1 MLKRIPRTAGNAG
14 NPVHREKSVAV
25 VSVRT
30 CIRTGR
36 IVEAATIVALCS
48 AGRKAATTVAVQNA
62 STDFSVLSGPAV
74 SGGERLGS
82 SLAWGDFDGNGA
94 GDLAMGAPGFN
105 VFFGCGRNLL
115 FTGAG
120 EVCVQGR
127 CVEDMPIM

>member
-62 STDFSVLSGPAV
+62 STDREMVIIVEPVEIGVARAKSAFKVGVL
-74 SGGERLGS
+74 RI
-82 SLAWGDFDGNGA
+82 
-94 GDLAMGAPGFN
+94 
-105 VFFGCGRNLL
+105 CR
-115 FTGAG
+115 
-120 EVCVQGR
+120 
-127 CVEDMPIM
+127 